1 MRTRHGTNA
10 IARLQSDAPSD
21 SISSE
26 FDNGF
31 PEVTSA
37 VTLAIGLRERW
48 LDMLDK
54 VIRGGTVVD
63 GTGSPS
69 RVADIGIKD
78 GRIVAIGVVEQDA
91 AEVIDAT
98 GCIVTPGFVD
108 PHTHYDAQLLWDPTA
123 SPSSVHGVT
132 TIIGGNCGF
141 TLAPLIPG
149 DADYLRKMMS
159 KVEGMPLAALENG
172 TDWSWETFAEY
183 LGRLEGNISVNA
195 GFLVGHCAIRRYVM
209 GPAAVGAEASHEH
222 IAGMRAELAK
232 SIQSGALGFSFTNS
246 TSHSDGDGEPVA
258 SRWATH
264 DELIAL
270 CEEVGLHEGTTLE
283 GIVPGC
289 LDRFADDEI
298 ELLGLMSAA
307 ANRPMNWNV
316 LTVDSREADRVP
328 RQISAYDRSIEL
340 GGKVVALTM
349 PVQVPMNMSFS
360 SFCGLWLLPGWQQI
374 LGVPVAERIQRL
386 QDPDTRLRLLENSLS
401 QAAGVFRRLADWGDY
416 VIGDTYSAANE
427 GLKGRTVRDVANER
441 GMSSFGTLLDI
452 VIADELKT
460 ILWPTPQ
467 DDDAESWR
475 MRAELWQDGR
485 AMIGG
490 SDAGAHLDRMCGAPY
505 PTRWLAD
512 CIRGRKLVPVE
523 FAVKMMTSQPAK
535 LFGLV
540 DRGELCEGAYADVV
554 VFNPDEI
561 GSEEAM
567 LVTDLP
573 GNSSR
578 LTAGSFGVKRVL
590 VNGVTIVENGVANGA
605 VPGTVLK
612 SGKDTYTVSAR

>member
-1 MRTRHGTNA
+1 M
-10 IARLQSDAPSD
+10 
-21 SISSE
+21 
-26 FDNGF
+26 
-31 PEVTSA
+31 TS
-37 VTLAIGLRERW
+37 AIGLRERW

-209 GPAAVGAEASHEH
+209 GPAAVGAEASIEH
-222 IAGMRAELAK
+222 IAGMRTELAK

-374 LGVPVAERIQRL
+374 LGVPLAERIQRL
-386 QDPDTRLRLLENSLS
+386 QDPDTRVRMLENSLS

-427 GLKGRTVRDVANER
+427 GLKGRVVRDVANER

-540 DRGELCEGAYADVV
+540 DRGELREGACADVV

-561 GSEEAM
+561 GSEDAM

-612 SGKDTYTVSAR
+612 SGKDTYTVLAR

>member
-1 MRTRHGTNA
+1 
-10 IARLQSDAPSD
+10 
-21 SISSE
+21 
-26 FDNGF
+26 
-31 PEVTSA
+31 
-37 VTLAIGLRERW
+37 
-48 LDMLDK
+48 MLDK

-91 AEVIDAT
+91 AEVIDAA

-209 GPAAVGAEASHEH
+209 GPAAVGAEASEAH
-222 IAGMRAELAK
+222 IDGMRAELAK
-232 SIQSGALGFSFTNS
+232 SIKSGALGFSFTNS

-374 LGVPVAERIQRL
+374 LGVPLAERIQRL
-386 QDPDTRLRLLENSLS
+386 QDPDTRVLMLENSLS

-427 GLKGRTVRDVANER
+427 GLKGRVVRDVAIER
-441 GMSSFGTLLDI
+441 GKSSFGTLLDI

-540 DRGELCEGAYADVV
+540 DRGELREGACADVV

-561 GSEEAM
+561 GSEDAM

-612 SGKDTYTVSAR
+612 SGKDTYTVPAR

>member
-1 MRTRHGTNA
+1 
-10 IARLQSDAPSD
+10 
-21 SISSE
+21 
-26 FDNGF
+26 
-31 PEVTSA
+31 
-37 VTLAIGLRERW
+37 
-48 LDMLDK
+48 MLDK
-54 VIRGGTVVD
+54 VIRGGTVID

-78 GRIVAIGVVEQDA
+78 GRIVAIGVIDQGA

-209 GPAAVGAEASHEH
+209 GPAAVGAEASEAH
-222 IAGMRAELAK
+222 IDGMRAELAK
-232 SIQSGALGFSFTNS
+232 SIKSGALGFSFTNS

-374 LGVPVAERIQRL
+374 LGVPLAERIQRL
-386 QDPDTRLRLLENSLS
+386 QDPDTRVRMLENSLS

-427 GLKGRTVRDVANER
+427 GLKGRVVRDVAIER
-441 GMSSFGTLLDI
+441 GKSWFGTLLDI

-540 DRGELCEGAYADVV
+540 DRGELREGACADVV

-561 GSEEAM
+561 GSEDAM

-612 SGKDTYTVSAR
+612 SGKDTYTVLAR

>member
-1 MRTRHGTNA
+1 
-10 IARLQSDAPSD
+10 
-21 SISSE
+21 
-26 FDNGF
+26 
-31 PEVTSA
+31 
-37 VTLAIGLRERW
+37 
-48 LDMLDK
+48 MLDK
-54 VIRGGTVVD
+54 VIRGGTVID

-78 GRIVAIGVVEQDA
+78 GRIVAIGVIDQGA

-209 GPAAVGAEASHEH
+209 GPAAVGAEASEAH
-222 IAGMRAELAK
+222 IDGMRAELAK
-232 SIQSGALGFSFTNS
+232 SIKSGALGFSFTNS

-374 LGVPVAERIQRL
+374 LGVPLAERIQRL
-386 QDPDTRLRLLENSLS
+386 QDPDTRVLMLENSLS

-427 GLKGRTVRDVANER
+427 GLKGRVVRDVAIER
-441 GMSSFGTLLDI
+441 GKSSFGTLLDI

-540 DRGELCEGAYADVV
+540 DRGELREGACADVV

-612 SGKDTYTVSAR
+612 SGKDTYTVLAR

>member
-1 MRTRHGTNA
+1 
-10 IARLQSDAPSD
+10 
-21 SISSE
+21 
-26 FDNGF
+26 
-31 PEVTSA
+31 
-37 VTLAIGLRERW
+37 
-48 LDMLDK
+48 MLDK
-54 VIRGGTVVD
+54 VIRGGTVID

-78 GRIVAIGVVEQDA
+78 GRIVAIGVFDQDA

-209 GPAAVGAEASHEH
+209 GPAAVGAEASIEH
-222 IAGMRAELAK
+222 IAGMRTELAK

-316 LTVDSREADRVP
+316 LTVDSRESDRVP

-374 LGVPVAERIQRL
+374 LGVSVAERIQRL
-386 QDPDTRLRLLENSLS
+386 QDPDTRVRMLENSLS

-427 GLKGRTVRDVANER
+427 GLKGRVVRDIANER
-441 GMSSFGTLLDI
+441 GMSAFGTLLDI

-540 DRGELCEGAYADVV
+540 DRGELREGACADVV

-612 SGKDTYTVSAR
+612 SGKDTYTVLAR

>member
-1 MRTRHGTNA
+1 
-10 IARLQSDAPSD
+10 
-21 SISSE
+21 
-26 FDNGF
+26 
-31 PEVTSA
+31 
-37 VTLAIGLRERW
+37 
-48 LDMLDK
+48 
-54 VIRGGTVVD
+54 
-63 GTGSPS
+63 
-69 RVADIGIKD
+69 
-78 GRIVAIGVVEQDA
+78 
-91 AEVIDAT
+91 
-98 GCIVTPGFVD
+98 
-108 PHTHYDAQLLWDPTA
+108 
-123 SPSSVHGVT
+123 VHGVT

-209 GPAAVGAEASHEH
+209 GPAAVGAEASDEH

-386 QDPDTRLRLLENSLS
+386 QDPDTRVRMLENSLS

-427 GLKGRTVRDVANER
+427 GLKGRIVRDIANER

-540 DRGELCEGAYADVV
+540 DRGELREGACADVV

-561 GSEEAM
+561 GSEDAM

-612 SGKDTYTVSAR
+612 SGKDTYTVPAR